1 MTYLI
6 DSDWVIDWLAEREQ
20 AIQLLS
26 IIGERG
32 VAISLVTYGEVYE
45 GIYYGRDPI
54 ASERM
59 FQLFLHG
66 TDALPLNHAI
76 MRRFARIRGQLRRQG
91 RIIGDPDIL
100 IGATA
105 LHHDLSLVTR
115 NISHF
120 ERIPGLRLHW
130 SG

>member
-1 MTYLI
+1 MTYLV
-6 DSDWVIDWLAEREQ
+6 DSDWVIDWLAGREQ
-20 AIQLLS
+20 AVQLLS
-26 IIGERG
+26 TIRASG

-45 GIYYGRDPI
+45 GIYYGRDPLT
-54 ASERM
+54 SERV
-59 FQLFLHG
+59 FQRFLYE
-66 TDALPLNHAI
+66 TDVLLLNHEI

-115 NISHF
+115 NIAHF
-120 ERIPGLRLHW
+120 ERIPGLKLYQ

>member
-1 MTYLI
+1 MTYLV
-6 DSDWVIDWLAEREQ
+6 DSDWVIDWLAGREQ

-26 IIGERG
+26 TIAASGI
-32 VAISLVTYGEVYE
+32 AISLVTYGEVYE

-54 ASERM
+54 TVERA
-59 FQLFLHG
+59 FQRFLHG
-66 TDALPLNHAI
+66 TDVLPLNRTI
-76 MRRFARIRGQLRRQG
+76 MRRFALIRGQLRRQG

-105 LHHDLSLVTR
+105 LHYDLRLVTR
-115 NISHF
+115 NVSHF
-120 ERIPGLRLHW
+120 ERIPGLRLHQ